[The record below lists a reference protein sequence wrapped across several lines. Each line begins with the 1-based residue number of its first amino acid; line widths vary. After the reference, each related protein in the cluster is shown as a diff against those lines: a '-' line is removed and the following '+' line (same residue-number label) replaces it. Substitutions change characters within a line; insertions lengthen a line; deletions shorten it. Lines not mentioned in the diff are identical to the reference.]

1 MKEHKKQ
8 TAMVNFSAYVG
19 QVTATVLTVALLLAA
34 IAAWRWGREAAY
46 AVLFAAFLSVINML
60 ILGGRLV
67 ALPAST
73 QRAAQRLGGAVLQ
86 RWIITILGLIFAIFW
101 LRLPVVGL
109 VAGFLLTHFVFLAF
123 LVRERS
129 RQRS

>member
-1 MKEHKKQ
+1 
-8 TAMVNFSAYVG
+8 MVDFSSYVG
-19 QVTATVLTVALLLAA
+19 RVTATVLTVALLLAA

-60 ILGGRLV
+60 ILGGRLI

-101 LRLPVVGL
+101 LHLPVVGL

-123 LVRERS
+123 LARERS

>member
-1 MKEHKKQ
+1 LKEQEKQ
-8 TAMVNFSAYVG
+8 TGMVNFSSYVG
-19 QVTATVLTVALLLAA
+19 RVTATVLTLALLLAA

-60 ILGGRLV
+60 ILGGRLI

-101 LRLPVVGL
+101 LHLPVVGL

>member
-1 MKEHKKQ
+1 MKEQEKQ
-8 TAMVNFSAYVG
+8 TGMVNFSSYVG
-19 QVTATVLTVALLLAA
+19 RVTATVLTLALLLAA

-46 AVLFAAFLSVINML
+46 AVLFAAFLSVVNML
-60 ILGGRLV
+60 ILGGRLI

-101 LRLPVVGL
+101 LHLPVVGL

>member
-1 MKEHKKQ
+1 
-8 TAMVNFSAYVG
+8 MVNFSSYVG
-19 QVTATVLTVALLLAA
+19 RVTATVLMLALLLAA

-60 ILGGRLV
+60 ILGGRLI

-86 RWIITILGLIFAIFW
+86 RWIITIIGLIFAIFW
-101 LRLPVVGL
+101 LHLPVVGL

>member
-1 MKEHKKQ
+1 M
-8 TAMVNFSAYVG
+8 
-19 QVTATVLTVALLLAA
+19 TATVLTLALLLAA

-60 ILGGRLV
+60 ILGGRLI

-86 RWIITILGLIFAIFW
+86 RWIITIIGLIFAIFW
-101 LRLPVVGL
+101 LHLPVVGL

>member
-1 MKEHKKQ
+1 MKEQEKQ
-8 TAMVNFSAYVG
+8 TGMVNFSSYVG
-19 QVTATVLTVALLLAA
+19 RVTATVLTLALLLAA
-34 IAAWRWGREAAY
+34 IVAWRWGREEAY

-60 ILGGRLV
+60 ILGGRLI
-67 ALPAST
+67 ALPVST
-73 QRAAQRLGGAVLQ
+73 QRAARRLGGAVLQ

-101 LRLPVVGL
+101 LRLPVIGL

>member
-1 MKEHKKQ
+1 
-8 TAMVNFSAYVG
+8 MVNFSSYVG

-34 IAAWRWGREAAY
+34 IAAWYWGREAAY

-60 ILGGRLV
+60 ILGGRLI

-101 LRLPVVGL
+101 LHLPVVGL

>member
-1 MKEHKKQ
+1 
-8 TAMVNFSAYVG
+8 MVNFSSYVG
-19 QVTATVLTVALLLAA
+19 RVTATVLTLALLLAA

-60 ILGGRLV
+60 ILGGRLI

-86 RWIITILGLIFAIFW
+86 RWIITIIGLIFAIFW
-101 LRLPVVGL
+101 LHLPVVGL
-109 VAGFLLTHFVFLAF
+109 VAGFLLTHFVFLSF

>member
-1 MKEHKKQ
+1 LKEQEKQ
-8 TAMVNFSAYVG
+8 TGMVNFSSYVG
-19 QVTATVLTVALLLAA
+19 RVTATVLTLALLLAA
-34 IAAWRWGREAAY
+34 IAAWRWGRAAAY

-60 ILGGRLV
+60 ILGGRLI

-101 LRLPVVGL
+101 LHLPVVGL

>member
-1 MKEHKKQ
+1 MKEQEKQ
-8 TAMVNFSAYVG
+8 TGMVNFSSYVG
-19 QVTATVLTVALLLAA
+19 RVTATVLTLALLLAA

-60 ILGGRLV
+60 ILGGRLI

-101 LRLPVVGL
+101 LHLPVVGL

>member
-1 MKEHKKQ
+1 
-8 TAMVNFSAYVG
+8 MVNFSAYVG

-60 ILGGRLV
+60 ILGGRLI

-101 LRLPVVGL
+101 LHLPVVGL